1 MIYMDLIV
9 DEKLSDKGIGE
20 DCVEGECYSNVASEP
35 SSGLLVAS
43 ATTDDKDQEESL
55 EAYMQ
60 NLIPTGRMGRR
71 IARVLMAVCLLA
83 GSWTM
88 LQAQTD
94 TARVTG
100 TVTDQT
106 GAIIPGATV
115 TVKDLQNGSTSVL
128 TSDKGG
134 NFTANALQPGKYA
147 ATVKMDGFASQVQ
160 NFTLDVSQVQEID
173 FKLSV
178 GSTSSTVEVTSA
190 APVVQTE
197 TSNTGLVIT
206 GRELTDLPLNGRNFT
221 QLALL
226 TPGVTRGQYGNQA
239 GGTGSNVETLRYN
252 DTGGASLSA
261 NGLRPQANDFLLDG
275 LDNNEAMVNTIN
287 FFPNVEAMSEFR
299 VTNSL
304 APAEFGRA
312 GGVIIQAAI
321 KSGTNQI
328 HGSAFTFYR
337 DSGLGGA
344 SENYFNPSLPEANYH
359 RNQFGATIGGPILKD
374 KLFLFFSYQGL
385 REDIPNGG
393 ATINTVP
400 TALMRT
406 GNFSELLGTGLTSV
420 PYNSVGNFA
429 PDGCATF
436 TTVHGTQVS
445 SSAQLN
451 ASVDNGAIFDPLTC
465 AQFDFNGQP
474 NVIDPARLNS
484 VAVKYL
490 NVFPLPNRPGVSSPI
505 NNYAH
510 QQFID
515 NKYNDFDVR
524 LDFHLKSKDSMFVR
538 YSYGQDNDDKT
549 VSVVGTPSGFAA
561 GENNTHPRGIASGET
576 HIFTSNLINEFRF
589 GYTRPFYGYINPL
602 EGEPFSANLGIV
614 NANRSALLGGGALIG
629 GNNTDLSYTG
639 DGGPYESPQHSYQ
652 FEDSLSYVHG
662 RHAFKFGGQV
672 LLRHVD
678 FAQENDAKGFFQY
691 QGTGSDY
698 TGWDTSEDLVGF
710 VNTYSL
716 ANSTA
721 LYHTRT
727 YETGYF
733 AQDDWKITRR
743 LTLNLGVR
751 YDVYNFPYETNNQ
764 QSNFNLTTG
773 LLEVAGVDGNSR
785 SLINTPKNNFA
796 PRIGFAYDVFGDGKT
811 ALRGGYGIYY
821 FLDRGGVG
829 NELNNN
835 PDFNGVASYSDYA
848 GYRVALSG
856 QTATMEPNTST
867 PGPYAV
873 NNSSGTLATTPLPL
887 PLGTNTTNNFAPTN
901 ADVIA
906 YSPNSHI
913 PTIQEYNLSVQQ
925 QIANNTTVTISYVGT
940 KADHLLTSAAYS
952 DPQIGTGVK
961 NFAAQSLTVTD
972 NLFEGTSHYNGLQTS
987 LNRRLSG
994 GLQVTAAY
1002 TWSHNVDDSPS
1013 PFSANEA
1020 PIPITA
1026 AGPQLSLNRGNAD
1039 DDQRE
1044 AATFSALI
1052 EVPFGRGRH
1061 YGSKI
1066 NRGLDYVLGG
1076 WQLSPFVSMGTGTPF
1091 DLTTQSS
1098 SDGTPNRPDLIGNPE
1113 IGLKKDFANTVTGFS
1128 YLNQAAFTDPPVNAA
1143 GAYTR
1148 VGTVHRNEFYGP
1160 GYDTTGI
1167 SVFKDIRIT
1176 GRVMSQLRAQS
1187 YNIFNHPQFANP
1199 SNGTSGGTN
1208 IDLNGPIVV
1217 LNTRFRGAREL
1228 ELAYRVTF

>member
-1 MIYMDLIV
+1 
-9 DEKLSDKGIGE
+9 
-20 DCVEGECYSNVASEP
+20 
-35 SSGLLVAS
+35 
-43 ATTDDKDQEESL
+43 
-55 EAYMQ
+55 MQ
-60 NLIPTGRMGRR
+60 LTITTGRTGRR
-71 IARVLMAVCLLA
+71 IARVLMTVCLLA
-83 GSWTM
+83 MSWTV
-88 LQAQTD
+88 LRAQTD
-94 TARVTG
+94 TARVVG

-106 GAIIPGATV
+106 GASVSGATITV
-115 TVKDLQNGSTSVL
+115 TNLQNAATQVVTSGK
-128 TSDKGG
+128 DG
-134 NFTANALQPGKYA
+134 NFTANALLPGSYNAEVKA
-147 ATVKMDGFASQVQ
+147 AGFASEVQ
-160 NFTLDVSQVQEID
+160 AFTLDVSQVQAVN

-178 GSTSSTVEVTSA
+178 GSATATVTVTDA
-190 APVVQTE
+190 APMVQTE
-197 TSNTGLVIT
+197 TSDTSLVIND
-206 GRELTDLPLNGRNFT
+206 RELTDLPLNGRNFT

-321 KSGTNQI
+321 KSGTNQF

-344 SENYFNPSLPEANYH
+344 SEEYFTPSSPEANYH

-385 REDIPNGG
+385 RENIPNGG

-400 TALMRT
+400 TALMKT
-406 GNFSELLGTGLTSV
+406 GNFSELLGSGLTSV

-436 TTVHGTQVS
+436 TTVHGIQVS
-445 SSAQLN
+445 STAQLN

-465 AQFDFNGQP
+465 AQFGTIAAP
-474 NVIDPARLNS
+474 NIIPTARLNPIG
-484 VAVKYL
+484 VNYL
-490 NVFPLPNRPGVSSPI
+490 NAFPAANRPGVTSVI
-505 NNYAH
+505 NNYAN
-510 QQFID
+510 QQFIQ
-515 NKYNDFDVR
+515 NKYNDLDVR
-524 LDFHLKSKDSMFVR
+524 LDFHLRSKDVMFVR
-538 YSYGQDNDDKT
+538 YSYGQDNDTKT
-549 VSVVGTPSGFAA
+549 ISVVGMPSGFAA
-561 GENNTHPRGIASGET
+561 GSNNTHPRGIASGET

-589 GYTRPFYGYINPL
+589 GYTRPFYGYINPF
-602 EGEPFSANLGIV
+602 EGDPYSANLGIV
-614 NANRSALLGGGALIG
+614 NANRTALLGGGALIG

-639 DGGPYESPQHSYQ
+639 DGGPYEAPQHSYQ
-652 FEDSLSYVHG
+652 FVDSLSYVHG
-662 RHAFKFGGQV
+662 KHVFKFGGQV

-698 TGWDTSEDLVGF
+698 TGWDTSEDLAGF

-721 LYHTRT
+721 LYHTRS

-733 AQDDWKITRR
+733 AEDDWKITPR
-743 LTLNLGVR
+743 LTLNLGLR
-751 YDVYNFPYETNNQ
+751 YDVYNFPYEVNNQ

-773 LLEVAGVDGNSR
+773 LLEVAGEDGNSR

-796 PRIGFAYDVFGDGKT
+796 PRIGFAYDVFGNGKT
-811 ALRGGYGIYY
+811 ALRGGYGMYY

-848 GYRVALSG
+848 GYRIALSG

-867 PGPYAV
+867 PGPYPV

-887 PLGTNTTNNFAPTN
+887 PLGANTTNNFAPTN

-906 YSPNSHI
+906 YSPNSRI
-913 PTIQEYNLSVQQ
+913 PTIQEYNLSLQQ
-925 QIANNTTVTISYVGT
+925 QIASNTTVTVSYVGT

-952 DPQIGTGVK
+952 NPQLVTGIK
-961 NFAAQSLTVTD
+961 NFSAQGLTVTD
-972 NLFEGTSHYNGLQTS
+972 NLFEGTSHYNGLQAS
-987 LNRRLSG
+987 LNRRLIN

-1002 TWSHNVDDSPS
+1002 TWSHNTDDATGPLTQ
-1013 PFSANEA
+1013 NEA
-1020 PIPITA
+1020 PIPMTA
-1026 AGPQLSLNRGNAD
+1026 AGPQLSLNRGNSD
-1039 DDQRE
+1039 DDQRQ

-1052 EVPFGRGRH
+1052 EIPYGRGRR
-1061 YGSKI
+1061 YGAKI
-1066 NRGLDYVLGG
+1066 NKGLDYVVGG
-1076 WQLSPFVSMGTGTPF
+1076 WQFSPFVSIGSGTPF
-1091 DLTTQSS
+1091 DLTVNGS
-1098 SDGTPNRPDLIGNPE
+1098 SDGTPNRPDLIGNPHV
-1113 IGLKKDFANTVTGFS
+1113 GLQKDFANVGLGSGFT
-1128 YLNQAAFTDPPVNAA
+1128 YINEAAFTAPPQNAA

-1160 GYDTTGI
+1160 GYDTTGL
-1167 SVFKDIRIT
+1167 SVFKDIPIT
-1176 GRVMSQLRAQS
+1176 HRVMSQLRAQS
-1187 YNIFNHPQFANP
+1187 YNIFNHPQFGNP
-1199 SNGTSGGTN
+1199 SNGSNGGTN
-1208 IDLNGPIVV
+1208 IDDGPIDVQNG
-1217 LNTRFRGAREL
+1217 LRFRSPREL